1 MERILVDPAIC
12 MGQPVF
18 KGTRITVSV
27 VLRMLAGGH
36 DFEAVLEAYPE
47 LTVEHLREAMRYA
60 AWLASER
67 TLAPTG
73 GA

>member
-47 LTVEHLREAMRYA
+47 LTVEHLREAIR
-60 AWLASER
+60 
-67 TLAPTG
+67 
-73 GA
+73 